1 MKLFVKQYL
10 LFFMMLLPLTGT
22 RAQQNYSYEHYLV
35 ENGLPNNIIN
45 QIIQDKKGFI
55 WVATYNGI
63 SKYDGYSFKNYK
75 PTASDKVF
83 MKNKRINQ
91 IVEDSNGRIWIKN
104 NSDKSNTYCFN
115 PKTETFWSTDL
126 ISKAAAEEFHL
137 SKIKANK
144 SGYVWLLSK
153 DQGCIL
159 VTDLLFST
167 KVYSKKNKK
176 LNASEVHSVF
186 EDKKQN
192 SWLLTNNGLS
202 LVKKN
207 NLDKTTQFFTNQK
220 KTFYAGVELDDEIWF
235 GGSNGI
241 IAKYSKVNQTFKT
254 QKLELNANITSLE
267 KLNEETILAITD
279 QLGFCTINIYTGNIQ
294 IYNSRSFPKL
304 KTANLLPIT
313 ITKNN
318 QFWFVN
324 NNEKG
329 IYLFDFL
336 AQKLFYFNTNHQS
349 TKKNTV
355 LTRAQVVTNKK
366 GEIWVQPN
374 GGNFSKYDPIK
385 HQLIPFTAPPLSR
398 FGNFTNNFSSS
409 FFDRQGNLWYSYQT
423 SGLIKVVFSDNNF
436 KTLQINSNPLQSAV
450 KGVRCIR
457 QTKDGNIWVST
468 KQKQIVVLDKNLNKI
483 GSLSP
488 SGQWSENAIWNNAA
502 YSIIE
507 DTQSNVWIGTRGD
520 GLYKF
525 IPQKK
530 SLTYK
535 IIHFKNDP
543 SNPYSLTNNDIY
555 SVYQDKKNQIWIG
568 TLDGVNLLTS
578 NASGTTRFISY
589 RNEWKTYPIE
599 NFNKIRCIKQSR
611 EGLMYVGTTNGL
623 LTFDPGNVTKNPSGI
638 KSYESTTDVH
648 KGLASNDIIDL
659 CITNKK
665 EIFIA
670 TADGGINKVVKK
682 DALGFPLVFKNYNQQ
697 NGLPSE
703 NILSLL
709 EDVDGNIWVTSDN
722 NLARFNPTKE
732 FFEVYPEIK
741 WITNG
746 LNFSEATRFSLNSN
760 ELLFGYADGL
770 LHFYPD
776 QIKTNNSA
784 PYLAFTNF
792 KLLNQKNGE
801 NNDPN
806 ISSSIDN
813 SENLIL
819 KHNQNFFS
827 IEFAALDYK
836 NPSNI
841 KYAYKLDGFD
851 KNWNYIQNQRTAIY
865 TNVPKGDYTFR
876 VKSTNSQGIWV
887 LNERRL
893 PITVKPSI
901 WNTTVLHILYAIT
914 IAAILLLINYT
925 LNTIYRLK
933 TNVKLEKQISDMK
946 QKFFID
952 ISHEIRTP
960 LTLITAPIEYLVND
974 NRTPESV
981 KKQLSYIAQSSN
993 RLLRLVN
1000 QVLDYR
1006 KFQDVNIK
1014 VSEINIAEFV
1024 RDIYNDFL
1032 EIAKEQDIKF
1042 TFDEEVGNTKV
1053 WADRNGLE
1061 KILMNLLSNAFKYT
1075 PKGKAIAVSI
1085 TKNDKQIGIHISDEG
1100 IGIAKEKHNKIFT
1113 RFVSFNDKRSD
1124 PSTGIG
1130 LSLVKELVEKH
1141 KAKLDLT
1148 SEPNKGST
1156 FSVYFNLGK
1165 EHFSDEVDFELT
1177 EKEQDSEVNLET
1189 TKKLPSKKE
1198 KGQIKI
1204 LVVEDDGKLRT
1215 FIKNIL
1221 EDNYQVLEAD
1231 NGEMGYQLTV
1241 EENPDFIVSD
1251 IMMPK
1256 MNGVDLL
1263 KKIRN
1268 NVETSHVPVILL
1280 TAKTNIESKLEGL
1293 TYGADDYITKPFS
1306 VSYFKARIEN
1316 LLHQRKRL
1324 QDIFSA
1330 SETHPGKDFNPKP
1343 HLITDQDEEIMKE
1356 VMKIIEQ
1363 NMDNNNF
1370 SVEDLGTLVGL
1381 NRTTFFYKIKS
1392 LTGYSP
1398 VEFIRDIRLKRAA
1411 QLIIGS
1417 QLLIKEIAYMSGF
1430 SDMKYFSKSFK
1441 NKYEVTPLEYRKQN
1455 KQ

>member
-1 MKLFVKQYL
+1 MKLFVKPYL
-10 LFFMMLLPLTGT
+10 LLFMVLLPLTGT

-35 ENGLPNNIIN
+35 ENGLPHNIIN

-55 WVATYNGI
+55 WLASYNGI
-63 SKYDGYSFKNYK
+63 SKYDGYSFKTYK

-91 IVEDSNGRIWIKN
+91 IVEDANGRIWIKN
-104 NSDKSNTYCFN
+104 NSDKSNAYCFN
-115 PKTETFWSTDL
+115 PETETFWSTDL
-126 ISKAAAEEFHL
+126 MASPSAKEFRL
-137 SKIKANK
+137 SKVKVNK

-153 DQGCIL
+153 EEGCIL
-159 VTDLLFST
+159 VSDLSFST
-167 KVYSKKNKK
+167 KVYNKKNKN
-176 LNASEVHSVF
+176 LDASEVYSVF

-192 SWLLTNNGLS
+192 SWLLTNNGIS

-207 NLDKTTQFFTNQK
+207 ILDKTTRYFINQK
-220 KTFYAGVELDDEIWF
+220 KSFYAGVELDDEIWF

-241 IAKYSKVNQTFKT
+241 IAKYSKENHAFKT
-254 QKLELNANITSLE
+254 QKLELNANITGLE
-267 KLNEETILAITD
+267 KLNEETVLAITD
-279 QLGFCTINIYTGNIQ
+279 QKGFCTINIYTGNIQ
-294 IYNSRSFPKL
+294 IYDSKSFPQL

-313 ITKNN
+313 VTKNN

-329 IYLFDFL
+329 IYLLDFL
-336 AQKLFYFNTNHQS
+336 AQKLFYFNTNNQK
-349 TKKNTV
+349 TEKNTV

-385 HQLIPFTAPPLSR
+385 HQLTPFTPPPLSR
-398 FGNFTNNFSSS
+398 FGDFTNVFNTS
-409 FFDRQGNLWYSYQT
+409 FFDRQGNLWYGYQT
-423 SGLIKVVFSDNNF
+423 SGLIKVVFGDNNF
-436 KTLQINSNPLQSAV
+436 KTLKINSNPLQSTV

-457 QTKDGNIWVST
+457 QTKNGNIWVGT
-468 KQKQIVVLDKNLNKI
+468 KQKQIIVLDKNLNKI
-483 GSLSP
+483 GCLSP
-488 SGQWSENAIWNNAA
+488 SGQLSENSIWNKAA

-507 DTQSNVWIGTRGD
+507 DAQSNVWIGTRGD
-520 GLYKF
+520 GLYKL
-525 IPQKK
+525 IPQNK
-530 SLTYK
+530 SLAYK
-535 IIHFKNDP
+535 VIHFKNDP
-543 SNPYSLTNNDIY
+543 ANPYSLTNDDIY

-568 TLDGVNLLTS
+568 TLDGLNLLAS

-623 LTFDPGNVTKNPSGI
+623 LTFYPGNVTKGFPRI
-638 KSYESTTDVH
+638 KTFESTTDLH
-648 KGLASNDIIDL
+648 KGLTSNDIIDL
-659 CITNKK
+659 CITGKK

-682 DALGFPLVFKNYNQQ
+682 DALGFPLAFKNYGQQ

-722 NLARFNPTKE
+722 NLARFNPVKE

-746 LNFSEATRFSLNSN
+746 LNFSEATRFGLNSN

-792 KLLNQKNGE
+792 RLLNQKNGE
-801 NNDPN
+801 NNDSS

-813 SENLIL
+813 SDNLIL
-819 KHNQNFFS
+819 KHDQNFFS

-841 KYAYKLDGFD
+841 KYAYKLEGFD
-851 KNWNYIQNQRTAIY
+851 ENWNYIQNQRTAIY

-876 VKSTNSQGIWV
+876 IKSTNSQGIWAM
-887 LNERRL
+887 NERRL

-901 WNTTVLHILYAIT
+901 WNTTVFHILYALT

-933 TNVKLEKQISDMK
+933 TNVELEKQMSDMK

-974 NRTPESV
+974 NRTPEPV
-981 KKQLSYIAQSSN
+981 KKQLSYIAQSSS

-1014 VSEINIAEFV
+1014 VSEINISEFV

-1032 EIAKEQDIKF
+1032 EIAKEQDIQF
-1042 TFDEEVGNTKV
+1042 TFDEEVGNTKI
-1053 WADRNGLE
+1053 WADRSGLE

-1075 PKGKAIAVSI
+1075 PKGKAIGVKL
-1085 TKNDKQIGIHISDEG
+1085 TKNEKQIGIHISDEG
-1100 IGIAKEKHNKIFT
+1100 IGIAKEKHSKIFT
-1113 RFVSFNDKRSD
+1113 RFVSFNDQRSN

-1148 SEPNKGST
+1148 SEPDKGST

-1165 EHFSDEVDFELT
+1165 EHFSEEVDFELT
-1177 EKEQDSEVNLET
+1177 EKEQDSDANLET
-1189 TKKLPSKKE
+1189 SQKLPAQKE

-1204 LVVEDDGKLRT
+1204 LVVEDDAKLRT

-1221 EDNYQVLEAD
+1221 EDDYQVLEAD
-1231 NGEMGYQLTV
+1231 NGETGYQLTV

-1268 NVETSHVPVILL
+1268 NVETSHVPFILL

-1324 QDIFSA
+1324 QDIFGA
-1330 SETHPGKDFNPKP
+1330 GETAPSNDFSPRP

-1392 LTGYSP
+1392 LTGHSP

-1411 QLIIGS
+1411 QLITDS
-1417 QLLIKEIAYMSGF
+1417 QLLIKEIAYMTGF

-1441 NKYEVTPLEYRKQN
+1441 KKYELTPLEYRKQN

>member
-10 LFFMMLLPLTGT
+10 LFFMVLLPLTGT

-35 ENGLPNNIIN
+35 ENGLPHNIVI

-55 WVATYNGI
+55 WLASYNGI

-75 PTASDKVF
+75 PTTFDKVF

-91 IVEDSNGRIWIKN
+91 IVEDANGRIWIKN
-104 NSDKSNTYCFN
+104 NSDKSNAYCFN
-115 PKTETFWSTDL
+115 PETETFWSTDL
-126 ISKAAAEEFHL
+126 MVTPAAKGFHL
-137 SKIKANK
+137 SKIKVNK

-153 DQGCIL
+153 EEGCIL
-159 VTDLLFST
+159 VSDLSFST
-167 KVYSKKNKK
+167 KVYSKKQKN
-176 LNASEVHSVF
+176 LNASEVHFVF

-192 SWLLTNNGLS
+192 SWLLTNNGIS

-207 NLDKTTQFFTNQK
+207 KLDKTTQYFSNQK
-220 KTFYAGVELDDEIWF
+220 KSFYTGVELDDEIWF

-241 IAKYSKVNQTFKT
+241 IAKYSKVNHAFKT

-294 IYNSRSFPKL
+294 IYNSRSIPQL

-313 ITKNN
+313 VTKNN

-324 NNEKG
+324 ANEKG

-336 AQKLFYFNTNHQS
+336 AQKLFYFNTNQQN
-349 TKKNTV
+349 TEKNTT

-385 HQLIPFTAPPLSR
+385 HQLTPFTPPPLSR

-409 FFDRQGNLWYSYQT
+409 FFDRQGNLWFSYQT

-436 KTLQINSNPLQSAV
+436 KTLQINSNPLQSTV

-483 GSLSP
+483 GCLSP
-488 SGQWSENAIWNNAA
+488 SGQWSDNAIWNKAA

-507 DTQSNVWIGTRGD
+507 DAQSNVWIGTRGD
-520 GLYKF
+520 GLYKL
-525 IPQKK
+525 IPQNK
-530 SLTYK
+530 SLAYK
-535 IIHFKNDP
+535 VIHFKNVP
-543 SNPYSLTNNDIY
+543 ANPYSLTNDDIY

-568 TLDGVNLLTS
+568 TLDGVNLVTS

-589 RNEWKTYPIE
+589 RNEWKNYPIE

-623 LTFDPGNVTKNPSGI
+623 LTFDPGNVTKSPSRI
-638 KSYESTTDVH
+638 KSYESTTNMH
-648 KGLASNDIIDL
+648 QGLTSNDIIDL
-659 CITNKK
+659 CITSKK

-682 DALGFPLVFKNYNQQ
+682 DALGFPLSFKNYGQQ

-722 NLARFNPTKE
+722 NLARFNPAKE

-792 KLLNQKNGE
+792 KLLNQKSSE

-806 ISSSIDN
+806 ISPSIDN
-813 SENLIL
+813 SNNLIL

-836 NPSNI
+836 NPSNV
-841 KYAYKLDGFD
+841 KYAYKLEGFE

-865 TNVPKGDYTFR
+865 TNVPKGDYTFK

-901 WNTTVLHILYAIT
+901 WNTTFFHILYAIT

-933 TNVKLEKQISDMK
+933 TNVKLEKQMSDMK
-946 QKFFID
+946 QKFFVD

-960 LTLITAPIEYLVND
+960 LTLITAPIEYLIND
-974 NRTPESV
+974 NRTPEPV

-1032 EIAKEQDIKF
+1032 EIAKEQGIQF
-1042 TFDEEVGNTKV
+1042 TFDEEVGNTKI

-1061 KILMNLLSNAFKYT
+1061 KILMNLFSNAFKYT

-1085 TKNDKQIGIHISDEG
+1085 TKNEKQIGIHISDEG
-1100 IGIAKEKHNKIFT
+1100 IGISKEKLNKIFT
-1113 RFVSFNDKRSD
+1113 RFVSFNDKRSN

-1148 SEPNKGST
+1148 SEPGKGST

-1165 EHFSDEVDFELT
+1165 EHFSDEVDFELE
-1177 EKEQDSEVNLET
+1177 EKEQDSEENREPTQKML
-1189 TKKLPSKKE
+1189 SKKE

-1204 LVVEDDGKLRT
+1204 LVVEDDAKLRA

-1221 EDNYQVLEAD
+1221 EDEYQILEAD
-1231 NGEMGYQLTV
+1231 NGEIGYQLTV

-1263 KKIRN
+1263 KKIRK

-1316 LLHQRKRL
+1316 LLNQRKRL
-1324 QDIFSA
+1324 QDIFGSIDNNQID
-1330 SETHPGKDFNPKP
+1330 DFNPKP
-1343 HLITDQDEEIMKE
+1343 HLITDQDEEIMKK
-1356 VMKIIEQ
+1356 VMEIIEQ
-1363 NMDNNNF
+1363 NIDNNKF
-1370 SVEDLGTLVGL
+1370 SAESLGPLIGL